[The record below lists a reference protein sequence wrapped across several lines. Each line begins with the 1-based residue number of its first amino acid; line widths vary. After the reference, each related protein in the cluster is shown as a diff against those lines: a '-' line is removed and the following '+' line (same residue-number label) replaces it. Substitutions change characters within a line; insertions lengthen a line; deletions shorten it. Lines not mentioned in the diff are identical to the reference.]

1 MRPYS
6 PGGTLRTFAATPV
19 PSEGPTSSVHRLR
32 RGLPGYLILFAPH
45 AFASQR
51 QNRPSAPLSPPAFL
65 SISTHFTAPP
75 RVQAPLPASSSGV
88 CRAVPGLSPGISH
101 DTFGAAYTR
110 FKPSDS
116 EQRLPPLSYRD
127 CWHRVSR
134 GFLWGDSTPGRIRSL
149 CLLAPDSSLHPEG
162 LPPARG
168 VAGSGLRPLPSIRY
182 CSHP

>member
-1 MRPYS
+1 MLP
-6 PGGTLRTFAATPV
+6 TLSRLSVRTGPV
-19 PSEGPTSSVHRLR
+19 PRFRLR
-32 RGLPGYLILFAPH
+32 RSSRYLRI
-45 AFASQR
+45 S
-51 QNRPSAPLSPPAFL
+51 PLHREF
-65 SISTHFTAPP
+65 
-75 RVQAPLPASSSGV
+75 QAPLPASSSGV

-110 FKPSDS
+110 FKSSDS

-168 VAGSGLRPLPSIRY
+168 VLGQACAHCPIFVTAATRRCPGSVSVPMWPANLSVRLPVGALV
-182 CSHP
+182 SHYLTN

>member
-6 PGGTLRTFAATPV
+6 PGGILIAFVTTPV
-19 PSEGPTSSVHRLR
+19 SSESPTSSMHRLQ

-51 QNRPSAPLSPPAFL
+51 QYWPSAPLSLLAFL

-75 RVQAPLPASSSGV
+75 RVRAPLPVSSRAV
-88 CRAVPGLSPGISH
+88 CRAVPQLSCGISH
-101 DTFGAAYTR
+101 DTYLAAYTR

-134 GFLWGDSTPGRIRSL
+134 GFLWGGSTSRRIKSSR
-149 CLLAPDSSLHPEG
+149 LLAPDSGLHPEG

-168 VAGSGLRPLPSIRY
+168 VAGSGFRPLPKIRY